1 MLTINNDVIV
11 YDNLWGKIMAE
22 NKISKLFPAAVSIE
36 NSFGHIFGI
45 PPVAGSSFFIL

>member
-1 MLTINNDVIV
+1 MTIFGERS
-11 YDNLWGKIMAE
+11 WPK

-45 PPVAGSSFFIL
+45 PPVAGNSFFIL